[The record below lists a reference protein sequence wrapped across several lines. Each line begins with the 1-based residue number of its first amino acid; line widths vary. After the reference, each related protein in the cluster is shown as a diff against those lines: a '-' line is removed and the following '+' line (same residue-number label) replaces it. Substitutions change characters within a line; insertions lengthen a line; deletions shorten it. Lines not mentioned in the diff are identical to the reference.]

1 MEQLQIKPRHWRD
14 GSADMELMAWNVLL
28 SFASAALLFW
38 VKVSHDEVKRLGIL
52 LSKTREENAEKF
64 VAKMDMHNDMN
75 RVIQRLDRLDAKL
88 DEFMKEQ
95 RSALN

>member
-1 MEQLQIKPRHWRD
+1 MQG
-14 GSADMELMAWNVLL
+14 GSADMDLPVWNTVL
-28 SFASAALLFW
+28 SFASALLLFW
-38 VKVSHDEVKRLGIL
+38 VKISHDEVKRLSIL

>member
-1 MEQLQIKPRHWRD
+1 LQG
-14 GSADMELMAWNVLL
+14 GSADMDLPVWNTVL
-28 SFASAALLFW
+28 SFASALLLFW
-38 VKVSHDEVKRLGIL
+38 VKISHDEVKRLSIL